1 MIAEKHIPEARRLR
15 PIFLL
20 CGILLLI
27 LATTLGYRQLYQ
39 ASEYRELE
47 RKQAHRRI
55 LRPGSRGDVF
65 DRDGRLLIGNRAH
78 YSTVIKLE
86 VLREEIKLEKIK
98 LVRKARKLKQ
108 LLLEQNPLPFEKA
121 MAIAHNPSFGL
132 TSQLPIHL
140 HGEAESQSRVKIYW
154 QGKRLNVNQSRTG
167 KWLSIIPSHNPNLR
181 SRISIEGASKAVTA
195 DLAGLCKIGFETTS
209 QG

>member
-15 PIFLL
+15 PIFVL

-55 LRPGSRGDVF
+55 LRPGPRGDVL

-78 YSTVIKLE
+78 YSAVIKLE
-86 VLREEIKLEKIK
+86 ILRKEIQLEKIK
-98 LVRKARKLKQ
+98 LVRKARQLKQ
-108 LLLEQNPLPFEKA
+108 LLLEQTPLPFETA
-121 MAIAHNPSFGL
+121 MAIARNPGFGL
-132 TSQLPIHL
+132 PNRRQIHL
-140 HGEAESQSRVKIYW
+140 YGEAERQNRVKIHW
-154 QGKRLNVNQSRTG
+154 QGKRLTIDQSRMG
-167 KWLSIIPSHNPNLR
+167 KCS
-181 SRISIEGASKAVTA
+181 
-195 DLAGLCKIGFETTS
+195 
-209 QG
+209 